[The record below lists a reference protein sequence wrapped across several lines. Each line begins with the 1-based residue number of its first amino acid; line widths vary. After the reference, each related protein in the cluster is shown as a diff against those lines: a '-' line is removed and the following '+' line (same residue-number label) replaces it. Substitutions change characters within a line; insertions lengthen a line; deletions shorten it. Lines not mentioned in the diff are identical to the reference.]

1 MDARVD
7 KPDNANFPIA
17 IIGAGFSGLGMAI
30 RLKQAGIES
39 FTLFERADEVG
50 GTWRDN
56 AYPGAACDVSSH
68 LYSFSF
74 EQKPDWSRA
83 FAEQPEIQQYIL
95 ELTEKHGLRSHVRFN
110 TEIVKAVFDQG
121 SGLWTLYDRAGQHW
135 RARALISGTGG
146 LSDPKI
152 PEIEGLEHFEG
163 PMFHTARWDAACDL
177 RGKRVA
183 VIGSGASAIQ
193 VVPAIAPE
201 VAELKVFQRTPP
213 WIMPKMDRPMREA
226 EKRRYRRFP
235 PALWL
240 RRLWL
245 YWAAELRAPLLISN
259 RPLFKRLLRR
269 LALKHIQSQVSDPAL
284 RQRVIPDYNVGC
296 KRVLISNDWYP
307 ALQRENVSLIDQGV
321 KAVTSHGVVASD
333 GSEHDVD
340 VIVLATGFNTPTA
353 AAPLD
358 IRGLGG
364 VTLNEAWRNGSEA
377 YKGVTVSGF
386 PNLFL
391 LVGPNTGPG
400 HTSVLVYLEKQLDY
414 VMQALDYMRRH
425 RLKYLNVLPEVQK
438 DFNDWLQARM
448 QDTVWVAGGCD
459 SWYITEDGKNTSLY
473 PGFATDYR
481 LRVSRFRPAEYQRVA
496 LLEQSS
502 DSTTRTVTDTA

>member
-1 MDARVD
+1 MDAQVSQAET
-7 KPDNANFPIA
+7 PDLPIA
-17 IIGAGFSGLGMAI
+17 IIGGGFSGLGMGI
-30 RLKQAGIES
+30 RLKQAGIEA
-39 FTLFERADEVG
+39 FTLFERAGEVG

-56 AYPGAACDVSSH
+56 TYPGAACDVSSH

-74 EQKPDWSRA
+74 EQKPDWTRA

-95 ELTEKHGLRSHVRFN
+95 ELTEKHGLRRHVRFN
-110 TEIVKAVFDQG
+110 TDIVHARFDG
-121 SGLWTLYDRAGQHW
+121 DSGLWTIQDREGNSW
-135 RARALISGTGG
+135 TARVLISGTGG
-146 LSDPKI
+146 LSNPKI
-152 PEIEGLEHFEG
+152 PAIDGLDSFEG
-163 PMFHTARWDAACDL
+163 PVFHTARWDASCDL

-193 VVPAIAPE
+193 VVPAIAQA
-201 VAELKVFQRTPP
+201 VGELKVFQRTPP
-213 WIMPKMDRPMREA
+213 WIMPKMDRPMSEA

-240 RRLWL
+240 RRFWL

-259 RPLFKRLLRR
+259 RPVFKRLLKR

-284 RQRVIPDYNVGC
+284 RRRLIPDYNVGC

-307 ALQRENVSLIDQGV
+307 ALQRKNVTLVDQGV
-321 KAVTSHGVVASD
+321 KAVTPGGVVASD
-333 GSEHDVD
+333 GQEHPVD
-340 VIVLATGFNTPTA
+340 VIILATGFEAPTA
-353 AAPLD
+353 AAPLA

-364 VTLNEAWRNGSEA
+364 MELNQAWRRGAEA

-414 VMQALDYMRRH
+414 VVQAVNYMRRY

-438 DFNDWLQARM
+438 RFNQWLQTRM
-448 QDTVWVAGGCD
+448 GNTVWVAGGCD

-496 LLEQSS
+496 LPAQRC
-502 DSTTRTVTDTA
+502 DNPARAATTTA